1 MSASQTK
8 PPLDIDGML
17 LTPELWD
24 KMSEEQLIDLLTK
37 PELSTRNGE
46 PKLRAVCS
54 WIDGG
59 KANTQLRERLGRFR
73 LLLDFV
79 DLASITERSFLD
91 FMLSDYAILESRP
104 HR

>member
-1 MSASQTK
+1 MSGSQTK

-37 PELSTRNGE
+37 PELSTRNVE
-46 PKLRAVCS
+46 LKLRAVCS
-54 WIDGG
+54 WVDGG
-59 KANTQLRERLGRFR
+59 KAYNQLRERLGRFR
-73 LLLDFV
+73 QLLDFV

-91 FMLSDYAILESRP
+91 VILSDYAILESRP